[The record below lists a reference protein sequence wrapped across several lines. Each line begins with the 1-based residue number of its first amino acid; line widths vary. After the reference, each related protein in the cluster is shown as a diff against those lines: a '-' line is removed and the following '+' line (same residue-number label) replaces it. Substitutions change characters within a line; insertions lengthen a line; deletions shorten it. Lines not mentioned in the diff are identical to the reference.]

1 LQKFLLIFILFIVP
15 LVSVSAFL
23 FINANKQIQSTRKEM
38 AGIEYNPAVLKLAQH
53 IQQHRGI
60 MSNYIG
66 GKNVT
71 DQLKAKEKEIQED
84 IQAIDALDSKYGKLL
99 RSTEKWT
106 QAKNGVS
113 QLLKDELS
121 FKLDESLQRHADL
134 VGVMFGFTSYIGD
147 QSQLRMEPSI
157 DLYYMIDA
165 SMYKLPALTE
175 TMGKTRALGVGIL
188 AQKSIT
194 ADQQNQMILYV
205 PSIQEN
211 VAATEY
217 GRDIVYQTN
226 PAVKDEL
233 DKYNTEAIDS
243 AKKLQ
248 NATTDNIVKATSFTA
263 DSGAYYDL
271 ATAAI
276 NQVFVLIYAE
286 ADVVHQLFAKRVAD
300 NTHLLYTIAGL
311 ALLFIAVIVYLF
323 IGFYRSIK
331 LAVGSLT
338 AATQSLAEGNLT
350 VRVDLKTRDETSR
363 IGEAFN
369 RMAEAFQRIIIE
381 NNRISEQTAL
391 AARELKEITE
401 ESVESMHHNRNAV
414 QQLLHGSEIQLQ
426 GASECMLAMQEM
438 AAGVQR
444 MAITYADV
452 SEAAAHAADE
462 AVEGEESLGNAM
474 RQVESIHQAASTS
487 ASNFKLLEQ
496 HSFEI
501 VTIIEVIREISNQ
514 TNLLSLNA
522 SIEAARAGEQGRGF
536 AVVANEVKKLAEQS
550 KASADQVANLIQLIQ
565 QAVTQTKLAM
575 DQGVSEANKGITA
588 IHSAGGVLKNILS
601 SVKIVANEIQEI
613 SAASQ
618 QMSAGTE
625 QVTASLEEV
634 VRITKNGVNE
644 IQTVSESIQDQEN
657 RMGKIASSSDALYD
671 ASRSSQEIA
680 NRFRV

>member
-1 LQKFLLIFILFIVP
+1 
-15 LVSVSAFL
+15 
-23 FINANKQIQSTRKEM
+23 
-38 AGIEYNPAVLKLAQH
+38 
-53 IQQHRGI
+53 
-60 MSNYIG
+60 
-66 GKNVT
+66 
-71 DQLKAKEKEIQED
+71 
-84 IQAIDALDSKYGKLL
+84 
-99 RSTEKWT
+99 
-106 QAKNGVS
+106 
-113 QLLKDELS
+113 
-121 FKLDESLQRHADL
+121 
-134 VGVMFGFTSYIGD
+134 
-147 QSQLRMEPSI
+147 
-157 DLYYMIDA
+157 
-165 SMYKLPALTE
+165 
-175 TMGKTRALGVGIL
+175 
-188 AQKSIT
+188 
-194 ADQQNQMILYV
+194 
-205 PSIQEN
+205 
-211 VAATEY
+211 
-217 GRDIVYQTN
+217 
-226 PAVKDEL
+226 
-233 DKYNTEAIDS
+233 
-243 AKKLQ
+243 
-248 NATTDNIVKATSFTA
+248 
-263 DSGAYYDL
+263 
-271 ATAAI
+271 
-276 NQVFVLIYAE
+276 
-286 ADVVHQLFAKRVAD
+286 
-300 NTHLLYTIAGL
+300 
-311 ALLFIAVIVYLF
+311 LFIAVIVYLF

-426 GASECMLAMQEM
+426 GVSECMLAMQEM